1 MELTFS
7 AKTVGLAVKA
17 AAESLGIEADK
28 VQYEVIEEGKKGL
41 FSSKDAVIR
50 VISGGKAARVKAF
63 LEGIV
68 KNFPLENVEVEVTED
83 EQVLAIEISGEDA
96 SYLIGRRGD
105 TLNSLQYL
113 VGLVANN
120 GEEKYSR
127 ITLNINGYREKR
139 EKTLEALARR
149 LSSQV
154 LRSGR
159 STTLEPMAPYER
171 RIIHATVQNIE
182 GVSSTS
188 VGEEPNRKVV
198 ISSDNPR
205 PRRDRRDGSRRNGG
219 RNGRNSAPAPRRE
232 NSDSLIKDDFLTS
245 SSTIEGLK
253 KEKELREAA
262 FPLYGKVELD

>member
-1 MELTFS
+1 MENLTFS
-7 AKTVGLAVKA
+7 AKTVDAAVLVA
-17 AAESLGIEADK
+17 AKELGIDADK
-28 VQYEVIEEGKKGL
+28 VKYEVIEEGKRGL
-41 FSSKDAVIR
+41 FSKQDAIIR
-50 VISGGKAARVKAF
+50 VILGGKAERVRAF
-63 LEGIV
+63 MQNIV
-68 KNFPLENVEVEVTED
+68 DNFPLEDVEVVVTEE
-83 EQVLAIEISGEDA
+83 EQVLKIELNGENA

-113 VGLVANN
+113 AGLVANN

-149 LSSQV
+149 LANQA
-154 LRSGR
+154 LRTGR
-159 STTLEPMAPYER
+159 SVTLEPMAPYER
-171 RIIHATVQNIE
+171 RIIHATVQQID

-205 PRRDRRDGSRRNGG
+205 RREGRRYDRKRSPRSAEPRRVESG
-219 RNGRNSAPAPRRE
+219 
-232 NSDSLIKDDFLTS
+232 DSLIKDDFLNS

-253 KEKELREAA
+253 KEKELKEASL
-262 FPLYGKVELD
+262 PLYSKIELD

>member
-7 AKTVGLAVKA
+7 AKTVDLAVAA
-17 AAESLGIEADK
+17 AAEQLKIDADK
-28 VQYEVIEEGKKGL
+28 VRYEVIEEGKKGL
-41 FSSKDAVIR
+41 FGGKNAVIR
-50 VISGGKAARVKAF
+50 VICSNKAERVKSF
-63 LEGIV
+63 IEEIV
-68 KNFPLENVEVEVTED
+68 KNFPLEDIEVEVTEE
-83 EQVLAIEISGEDA
+83 EQALKVEILGEEA
-96 SYLIGRRGD
+96 SYLIGRRGE

-113 VGLVANN
+113 AGLVANN

-149 LSSQV
+149 LSNQV

-171 RIIHATVQNIE
+171 RIIHATVQGIE

-188 VGEEPNRKVV
+188 VGDEPNRKVV

-205 PRRDRRDGSRRNGG
+205 PRRDGRREGRRQG
-219 RNGRNSAPAPRRE
+219 RGGRNSAPAVRRE
-232 NSDSLIKDDFLTS
+232 SGDSLIKDDFLNS

-253 KEKELREAA
+253 REKELRDAA
-262 FPLYGKVELD
+262 LPLYTKVDLD

>member
-7 AKTVGLAVKA
+7 AKTVDLAVAA
-17 AAESLGIEADK
+17 AAEQLKIDADK
-28 VQYEVIEEGKKGL
+28 VRYEVIEEGKRSL
-41 FSSKDAVIR
+41 FGSKDAVIR
-50 VISGGKAARVKAF
+50 VISSGKGARVKAF
-63 LEGIV
+63 IEEIV
-68 KNFPLENVEVEVTED
+68 KNFPLDGVEVEVIEE
-83 EQVLAIEISGEDA
+83 EQTLKVEISGEEA
-96 SYLIGRRGD
+96 SYLIGRRGE

-113 VGLVANN
+113 AGLVANN

-149 LSSQV
+149 LSNQV

-171 RIIHATVQNIE
+171 RIIHATVQGIE

-188 VGEEPNRKVV
+188 VGDEPNRKVV

-205 PRRDRRDGSRRNGG
+205 PRRDGRRDGRRQSRG
-219 RNGRNSAPAPRRE
+219 GRNSAPAVRRE
-232 NSDSLIKDDFLTS
+232 SGDSLIKDDFLNS

-253 KEKELREAA
+253 REKELRDAA
-262 FPLYGKVELD
+262 LPLYTKVDLD